1 MEHDKEIGLF
11 DQIIRMRNNTNYN
24 YENIEDSDEPKKDE
38 NIEYV
43 SSESKNMAERVF
55 LKA

>member
-1 MEHDKEIGLF
+1 VEHDKEIGLF